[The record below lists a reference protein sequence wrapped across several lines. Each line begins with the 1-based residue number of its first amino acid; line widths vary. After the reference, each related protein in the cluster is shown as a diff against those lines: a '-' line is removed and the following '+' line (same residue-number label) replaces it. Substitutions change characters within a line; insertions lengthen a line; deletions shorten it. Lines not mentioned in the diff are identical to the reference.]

1 MKKIF
6 KMRKNLLK
14 SLAAIA
20 LLGFT
25 YSCDSI
31 DFGEASDNLNN
42 PSDVLPS
49 SLLAATQTK
58 LVGALSLSSTATPS
72 LYVQH
77 LSQTQYTE
85 ESRYQTINFNWN
97 ITGSG
102 SDFEGTVN
110 IYNKPILSLKSIIDA
125 NTDASTK
132 EAMAAYGSNNNQIA
146 VAKILWAYYF
156 QWMTDRWGMLP
167 YSEAL
172 GGVSSPTPAYD
183 TQEFIYNDLF
193 DKIDEALAQM
203 DNGDGPVGDAFF
215 GGDMSKWAQF
225 ANTLKMNMAIR
236 LAKVYPNAG
245 DYAATKFNEAMS
257 GAISSVNENIMFECI
272 SDDSYDNPYQDDYVD
287 LGRTD
292 ECLSDVLVNRLQA
305 LNDPRLPKFAEPAV
319 STGTYVGLQ
328 YGWQDAAS
336 VPNDDVSFMK
346 DELIKE
352 GTTPLP
358 MFTYAQIAFNKAE
371 AALLGWIPGSAQ
383 TYYEEAIT
391 ASMQQWG
398 VDAADITSYLA
409 EADVVY
415 NASNAMNQIAE
426 QKWIALFY
434 QPYEAWAEWRRLDY
448 PVLTPAVDYLTG
460 NGTQIPLRH
469 GYPSTEATQNT
480 SSYND
485 AVAAQGADGLY
496 TSLWWDR

>member
-1 MKKIF
+1 MKKYI
-6 KMRKNLLK
+6 LK
-14 SLAAIA
+14 SFAALA
-20 LLGFT
+20 LLGLI
-25 YSCDSI
+25 YSCDSY
-31 DFGEASDNLNN
+31 DFGESSDNLNN

-49 SLLAATQTK
+49 SLLTASQAK

-85 ESRYQTINFNWN
+85 ESRYQTVNFNWN

-110 IYNKPILSLKSIIDA
+110 IYNKPILSLYTIIEA
-125 NTDASTK
+125 NTNEETK
-132 EAMAAYGSNNNQIA
+132 EAMSAYGSNNNQIA

-172 GGVSSPTPAYD
+172 GGVSSPNPAYD

-203 DNGDGPVGDAFF
+203 DSGDGPLGDTFF
-215 GGDMSKWAQF
+215 DGDMTRWAQF

-257 GAISSVNENIMFECI
+257 GAISSVSENIMFECL

-287 LGRTD
+287 LGRAD
-292 ECLSDVLVNRLQA
+292 ECLSDVLLDRLLE
-305 LNDPRLPKFAEPAV
+305 LNDPRLPFFAEPAV

-328 YGWQDAAS
+328 YGWQDAGTI
-336 VPNDDVSFMK
+336 PNDDVSFMN
-346 DELIKE
+346 DSLILD
-352 GTTPLP
+352 GTASLP

-371 AALLGWIPGSAQ
+371 AVLLGWISGDAQ

-391 ASMQQWG
+391 ASMLQWG
-398 VDAADITSYLA
+398 VDSADITSYLS
-409 EADVVY
+409 EADVAY
-415 NASNAMNQIAE
+415 DSANAMNQIAE

-448 PVLTPAVDYLTG
+448 PILTPAVDYLTG
-460 NGTQIPLRH
+460 DGTQIPLRH
-469 GYPSTEATQNT
+469 GYPTTESSQNT
-480 SSYND
+480 SSYEA
-485 AVAAQGADGLY
+485 AVSLQGADDLY
-496 TSLWWDR
+496 TSLWWDQ